1 MDLDKQ
7 QLEEPTTLFEDFYRA
22 QRDRIFRT
30 VFATVGN
37 FHDAEDATAEAFVRA
52 HAQWDSLHT
61 HPSPSAWV
69 VITAKNIFIDAH
81 RKARRFQ
88 KKMTVLREPEAVTF
102 IDEGFDAA
110 LHAAIS
116 QLPMRQREVLVFR
129 IILELTTQETADTL
143 GISVGAVGAHLNRAL
158 TSLRKKYTVQ
168 AKDLS

>member
-1 MDLDKQ
+1 MDINTQK
-7 QLEEPTTLFEDFYRA
+7 LEESKILFEDFYRA

-52 HAQWDSLHT
+52 HAQWDSLQT
-61 HPSPSAWV
+61 HPSPSGWV
-69 VITAKNIFIDAH
+69 AITAKNIFIDSH

-88 KKMTVLREPEAVTF
+88 KKMMVLIEPEAAMN
-102 IDEGFDAA
+102 IDEGFDEA
-110 LHAAIS
+110 LHATIS

-129 IILELTTQETADTL
+129 IILELNSQETADTL

-158 TSLRKKYTVQ
+158 TTLRKKYTVQ
-168 AKDLS
+168 GKDLS

>member
-1 MDLDKQ
+1 MEFDKYK
-7 QLEEPTTLFEDFYRA
+7 LEEPTTLFEDFYRA
-22 QRDRIFRT
+22 HRDRIFRT

-37 FHDAEDATAEAFVRA
+37 FHDAEDATAEAFARA

-69 VITAKNIFIDAH
+69 VITAKNIFIDSH

-88 KKMTVLREPEAVTF
+88 KKMTVLCEPEASMYV
-102 IDEGFDAA
+102 DEGFDHA
-110 LHAAIS
+110 LHTAIS
-116 QLPMRQREVLVFR
+116 ELPMRQREVLVFR
-129 IILELTTQETADTL
+129 IILELNTQETADNL

-168 AKDLS
+168 GKDF